1 MAKKGPKP
9 PRQRRLSVLGD
20 WADIYRELSDGDDR
34 AKAIVAAAYVEN
46 NLAMA
51 ILARFRLLNDADQK
65 HLYDSEHSALTTFS
79 AKIDIGW
86 ALNLYDVAVR
96 EDLHRIRKIRNKFA
110 HDLHVRTFDDDSE
123 VRGYCDGL
131 VGIKYLE
138 PLKHKSK
145 PRSRS
150 ECYVDL
156 AAHFGER
163 FALDSNSHQRP
174 SRSLNNLTPDY

>member
-1 MAKKGPKP
+1 
-9 PRQRRLSVLGD
+9 LS
-20 WADIYRELSDGDDR
+20 EGDDR
-34 AKAIVAAAYVEN
+34 AKAIVAAAYIEN

-51 ILARFRLLNDADQK
+51 ILARFRLLNDAGQK
-65 HLYDSEHSALTTFS
+65 HLYDSEHSALATFS

-86 ALNLYDVAVR
+86 ALNLYDAAVR

-110 HDLHVRTFDDDSE
+110 HELHVRTFDDPE

-138 PLKHKSK
+138 PLKRRTK
-145 PRSRS
+145 PRSRA
-150 ECYVDL
+150 ECYIDL

-163 FALDSNSHQRP
+163 FALDSNSHKRP
-174 SRSLNNLTPDY
+174 SPSLNRITPEY